1 MQDIFQFLKE
11 ENVSGFRDCIRA
23 EIERRFSE
31 ASEGLYKDV
40 VESMG
45 LKFAETIDEAKDMKP
60 EDETDEPTEDEKEKD
75 QKKEIKAVT
84 EDSDEDSED
93 EDSEDDDSEDDEDD
107 EDSDEDDDT
116 DSDEDKK
123 KVLTEK

>member
-84 EDSDEDSED
+84 EDSDEDEDSED
-93 EDSEDDDSEDDEDD
+93 EDSEDD
-107 EDSDEDDDT
+107 EDSDEDDDA

>member
-84 EDSDEDSED
+84 EDSDEDSDED
-93 EDSEDDDSEDDEDD
+93 EDSEDEDD

-116 DSDEDKK
+116 DSVEDKK

>member
-84 EDSDEDSED
+84 EDSDED
-93 EDSEDDDSEDDEDD
+93 EDSEDEDEDD

>member
-93 EDSEDDDSEDDEDD
+93 EDEDSEDEDD

>member
-84 EDSDEDSED
+84 EDSDEDSDED
-93 EDSEDDDSEDDEDD
+93 EDSEDEDE

>member
-84 EDSDEDSED
+84 EDSDEDSDEDSED
-93 EDSEDDDSEDDEDD
+93 EDSEDEDE

>member
-84 EDSDEDSED
+84 EDSDEDSD
-93 EDSEDDDSEDDEDD
+93 EDSEDEEDE

>member
-84 EDSDEDSED
+84 EDSDED
-93 EDSEDDDSEDDEDD
+93 EDSEDEDSEDDEDD

>member
-93 EDSEDDDSEDDEDD
+93 EDSEDDEDE

>member
-75 QKKEIKAVT
+75 QKKEIKAVA

-93 EDSEDDDSEDDEDD
+93 EDEDSEDEDD